1 MEYALLQAVFLPL
14 LLAPVAYVL
23 GRRVGATVTMW
34 FAFAVLLYCTI
45 LVVWVSIGNDTY
57 EEHYPWTDLFGE
69 FGFLIDGLASPFAI
83 IIYVLST
90 ILVLYSKPYMI
101 HKFHE
106 QFVEEGHQKHTGG
119 SKIHHTSGTKQQQQQ
134 QQQQAPSVSSANDD
148 HHNDSLDNNDDDD
161 NDGTSNND
169 DSALTKYVN
178 AKSGLYFALYLVF
191 AMGMLGTVLATNLL
205 EFYVF
210 FEVMLIPGFFLVALW
225 GDGPRRKIGLM
236 FLFWTHTGA
245 VVLLLGFLMI
255 GLTVGSFNF
264 VDIHESEIPV
274 DIALISGVA
283 ITLGLGV
290 KLAVF
295 MFHIWLPYVHGS
307 APTPISALLSPA
319 MIGIGAYG
327 IFRLIVEILPAT
339 FSEIAIWL
347 HVWGLVTMIY
357 GGAMALMQD
366 DIKRLLAYSSISQ
379 MGYLLFGIG
388 SFSTLGLV
396 GAEMMY
402 VTHGLGKGILFMMAG
417 IIIVR
422 VGTRSLSKLGGL
434 AGKMPI
440 TAVCAVI
447 GALTIMG
454 IPPTSGFMG
463 EWILFYGALET
474 AISEGST
481 LRAITFG
488 LGLVATALTMSYM
501 LWMLKRIFFGKTPQH
516 LVHVKEG
523 SWYMTIPMMILAGFT
538 IVIGIYPDIFLGEI
552 VPYMGS
558 VLSSDSSSITGGS
571 MLMGNLGGV

>member
-14 LLAPVAYVL
+14 LLSPVAYII
-23 GRRVGATVTMW
+23 GRKAGPTPAMW
-34 FAFAVLLYCTI
+34 FTFAILLYTTV
-45 LVVWVSIGNDTY
+45 LVITSALSGTV
-57 EEHYPWTDLFGE
+57 EEHYPWTDMFGE
-69 FGFLIDGLASPFAI
+69 FGFVLDGLASPFAI

-106 QFVEEGHQKHTGG
+106 QFEEEQNINHSGSGQTSVVE
-119 SKIHHTSGTKQQQQQ
+119 
-134 QQQQAPSVSSANDD
+134 SS
-148 HHNDSLDNNDDDD
+148 SL
-161 NDGTSNND
+161 SN
-169 DSALTKYVN
+169 YVN

-191 AMGMLGTVLATNLL
+191 AMGMLGTVLATNLI
-205 EFYVF
+205 EFYIF

-236 FLFWTHTGA
+236 FLFWTHAGA

-255 GLTVGSFNF
+255 GLTIGSFDF
-264 VDIHESEIPV
+264 ADINEAEIPA
-274 DIALISGVA
+274 DIALISAVA
-283 ITLGLGV
+283 IAIGLGV

-295 MFHIWLPYVHGS
+295 MFHVWLPYVHGS

-327 IFRLIVEILPAT
+327 IFRLIVEFLPLT
-339 FSEIAIWL
+339 FAELSIWF
-347 HVWGLVTMIY
+347 HIWGLVTMIY

-366 DIKRLLAYSSISQ
+366 DLKRLLAYSSISQ

-388 SFSTLGLV
+388 SFSVLGLS

-402 VTHGLGKGILFMMAG
+402 VTHGIGKGILFMMAG
-417 IIIVR
+417 VIIVK
-422 VGTRSLSKLGGL
+422 VGTRSISKLGGL

-440 TAVCAVI
+440 TATCAVI

-454 IPPTSGFMG
+454 VPPTSGFMG

-474 AISEGST
+474 AIEEGST
-481 LRAITFG
+481 IRAVTFG

-501 LWMLKRIFFGKTPQH
+501 LWMLKRVFFGKTPEH
-516 LVHVKEG
+516 LENVKEG
-523 SWYMTIPMMILAGFT
+523 SWYMTAPMMVLAGFT
-538 IVIGIYPDIFLGEI
+538 IVVGIYPDIFLKTI
-552 VPYMGS
+552 IPYMNG
-558 VLSSDSSSITGGS
+558 VL
-571 MLMGNLGGV
+571 GV

>member
-14 LLAPVAYVL
+14 LLSPVAYML
-23 GRRVGATVTMW
+23 GRRAGPGPAMW
-34 FAFAVLLYCTI
+34 FTFAVLLYCTV
-45 LVVWVSIGNDTY
+45 LVVNGALSGTV
-57 EEHYPWTDLFGE
+57 EEHYPWTGQFGG
-69 FGFLIDGLASPFAI
+69 FGLVLDGLASPFAI

-90 ILVLYSKPYMI
+90 ILAVYSRPYMV
-101 HKFHE
+101 HRFRE
-106 QFVEEGHQKHTGG
+106 QFEEERGINPSSGGQASVVESSPLEG
-119 SKIHHTSGTKQQQQQ
+119 
-134 QQQQAPSVSSANDD
+134 
-148 HHNDSLDNNDDDD
+148 
-161 NDGTSNND
+161 
-169 DSALTKYVN
+169 YVN

-191 AMGMLGTVLATNLL
+191 AMGMLGTVLSTNLI

-236 FLFWTHTGA
+236 FLFWTHAGA

-255 GLTVGSFNF
+255 GLSAGSFDF
-264 VDIHESEIPV
+264 ADISEAEMHPDAV
-274 DIALISGVA
+274 LASAVA
-283 ITLGLGV
+283 IAIGLGV

-295 MFHIWLPYVHGS
+295 MFHIWLPYVHGA

-327 IFRLIVEILPAT
+327 IFRLIVELLPAT
-339 FSEIAIWL
+339 FADLAIWF
-347 HVWGLVTMIY
+347 HIWGIVTMLY

-388 SFSTLGLV
+388 SMSALGLA

-422 VGTRSLSKLGGL
+422 VGTRSISRLGGL

-454 IPPTSGFMG
+454 VPPTSGFMG

-481 LRAITFG
+481 LRAVTFG
-488 LGLVATALTMSYM
+488 LGLVATVLTMSYM
-501 LWMLKRIFFGKTPQH
+501 LWMLKRIFFGKTPEN
-516 LVHVKEG
+516 LAGVREG
-523 SWYMTIPMMILAGFT
+523 GWHMTAPMMVLAGFT
-538 IVIGIYPDIFLGEI
+538 VVLGIYPDIFLRGI
-552 VPYMGS
+552 IPYMSG
-558 VLSSDSSSITGGS
+558 VLGA
-571 MLMGNLGGV
+571 